1 MDQFDDIIQP
11 WVHQKLVK
19 QLEAQ
24 HYQFKDH
31 RRYTGFVKLV
41 DMLVAIHKLEE
52 LIHSL
57 VVHKLAD
64 HMLAAHMLADHM
76 LAVRILADHKLAIH
90 ILVDRKQA
98 SHTQE
103 PEHYWVP
110 HKLEL
115 EHH

>member
-52 LIHSL
+52 LIHRL

-64 HMLAAHMLADHM
+64 HM
-76 LAVRILADHKLAIH
+76 LAIH

-98 SHTQE
+98 SHMQE
-103 PEHYWVP
+103 PEYYWVP
-110 HKLEL
+110 LKLEL